1 MKQLWEKVKA
11 LKPYRANQRYNEVRG
26 NLLSSGIAYYAFFS
40 VFPAFAIA
48 AVIFGFVLNGHPEL
62 LNSVGDA
69 LNQALPGF
77 VKTTSNPDG
86 LITLEAPQLSLL
98 TIGGIVALVSL
109 VLSGIGW
116 IGSFRDGIR
125 ASLGAEG
132 SPGNLLTDKLRD
144 LGVFVAFGSAFL
156 LSAVLTSVIGAAAD
170 WVAQRVGLGSNAII
184 VTVVGILVGFAV
196 DVGILV
202 LLLRVLSGV
211 SLPWSAVRQSA
222 LVGGA
227 LLGIIKI
234 FGLQLIGNATKNPL
248 LGSVAIIIGL
258 LFWLN
263 LIARIVLLSAC
274 WAYLD
279 TAHETAEEAEGGRGG
294 RPRAGRGRS
303 RRSCGSAHHGAA
315 HPSVHRGG
323 RGRRPDRRAQPGPGG
338 GHGGSGHRGRRG
350 DGRRRAAAAPVLALR
365 PLSPR
370 VPPAG
375 PSGEA
380 RERPQGPRRPRPA
393 R

>member
-48 AVIFGFVLNGHPEL
+48 AVIFGFVLRGHPEL
-62 LNSVGDA
+62 LNSIGDA

-144 LGVFVAFGSAFL
+144 LGVFIAFGSAFL

-170 WVAQRVGLGSNAII
+170 WVAQRIGLGSNTII
-184 VTVVGILVGFAV
+184 VTVVGIVVGFAV

-211 SLPWSAVRQSA
+211 SLPWSVVRQSA
-222 LVGGA
+222 LIGGA
-227 LLGIIKI
+227 LLGIVKI
-234 FGLQLIGNATKNPL
+234 FGLELIGNATKSPL
-248 LGSVAIIIGL
+248 LGTVAIVVGL

-279 TAHETAEEAEGGRGG
+279 IADEAADEARETEAPGDETPTPVVQHSTVRLIPPSTAAAGVADPTASRQRDRVAVG
-294 RPRAGRGRS
+294 AG
-303 RRSCGSAHHGAA
+303 AVAGA
-315 HPSVHRGG
+315 VLG
-323 RGRRPDRRAQPGPGG
+323 
-338 GHGGSGHRGRRG
+338 
-350 DGRRRAAAAPVLALR
+350 AAAATGV
-365 PLSPR
+365 
-370 VPPAG
+370 AG
-375 PSGEA
+375 VI
-380 RERPQGPRRPRPA
+380 RRRSS

>member
-1 MKQLWEKVKA
+1 VKQLWEKVKA

-248 LGSVAIIIGL
+248 LGSVAIVIGL

-279 TAHETAEEAEGGRGG
+279 TAHETAEEAEGAEGADPALDEGVA
-294 RPRAGRGRS
+294 AGPAVQHTTARLIPPSTAAAGVADPTVARS
-303 RRSCGSAHHGAA
+303 RDRVAVMAGAVIGAA
-315 HPSVHRGG
+315 VATGVAG
-323 RGRRPDRRAQPGPGG
+323 LL
-338 GHGGSGHRGRRG
+338 
-350 DGRRRAAAAPVLALR
+350 RRRS
-365 PLSPR
+365 SP
-370 VPPAG
+370 
-375 PSGEA
+375 
-380 RERPQGPRRPRPA
+380 
-393 R
+393 

>member
-1 MKQLWEKVKA
+1 VKQLWEKVKA

-234 FGLQLIGNATKNPL
+234 FGLQLIGNATKTPL

-279 TAHETAEEAEGGRGG
+279 TAHETAEEAEGAEGADPALDEGVA
-294 RPRAGRGRS
+294 AGPAVQHTTVRLIPPSTAAAGVVDPAVARS
-303 RRSCGSAHHGAA
+303 RDRVAVMAGAVIGAA
-315 HPSVHRGG
+315 VATGVAG
-323 RGRRPDRRAQPGPGG
+323 LL
-338 GHGGSGHRGRRG
+338 
-350 DGRRRAAAAPVLALR
+350 RRRS
-365 PLSPR
+365 SP
-370 VPPAG
+370 
-375 PSGEA
+375 
-380 RERPQGPRRPRPA
+380 
-393 R
+393 

>member
-48 AVIFGFVLNGHPEL
+48 AVIFGFVLRGHPEL
-62 LNSVGDA
+62 LNSIGDA

-144 LGVFVAFGSAFL
+144 LGVFIAFGSAFL

-170 WVAQRVGLGSNAII
+170 WVAQRIGLGSNTII
-184 VTVVGILVGFAV
+184 VTMVGIVVGFAV

-211 SLPWSAVRQSA
+211 SLPWSVVRQSA
-222 LVGGA
+222 LIGGA
-227 LLGIIKI
+227 LLGIVKI
-234 FGLQLIGNATKNPL
+234 FGLELIGNATKSPL
-248 LGSVAIIIGL
+248 LGTVAIVVGL

-279 TAHETAEEAEGGRGG
+279 IADEAADEARETEAPGDETPTPVVQHSTVRLIPPSTVAAGVADPTASRQRDRVAVG
-294 RPRAGRGRS
+294 AG
-303 RRSCGSAHHGAA
+303 AVAGA
-315 HPSVHRGG
+315 VLG
-323 RGRRPDRRAQPGPGG
+323 
-338 GHGGSGHRGRRG
+338 
-350 DGRRRAAAAPVLALR
+350 AAAATGVAGVL
-365 PLSPR
+365 
-370 VPPAG
+370 
-375 PSGEA
+375 
-380 RERPQGPRRPRPA
+380 RRRTS